1 VPCEGCGG
9 ARFDG
14 ATLEARWGGRSIADV
29 LALTVREALEA
40 FGSVPR
46 LQRALELLDELG
58 LGYLQLGQPSTH
70 LSGGEAQRVKLV
82 RELSKRAR
90 GRTLYV
96 LDEPTTGL
104 HAADVARLVG
114 ALQKLVDR
122 GDTVV
127 VIEHNLDVIAASDL
141 VYDLGPDGGERGGE
155 LVAAGR
161 PDEIAR
167 RPGRSDTAR
176 LLRDVLGRAT
186 SSPRRRS
193 REPARAEAAGRRPR
207 RPSGTRSG
215 RA

>member
-1 VPCEGCGG
+1 MAFLPPVEVPCEGCGG
-9 ARFDG
+9 ARFDA
-14 ATLEARWGGRSIADV
+14 ATLEARWSGRSIADI
-29 LALTVREALEA
+29 LAMTVREALEA
-40 FGSVPR
+40 LGAVPR
-46 LQRALELLDELG
+46 LARALELLDELG

-104 HAADVARLVG
+104 HAADVSRLVR
-114 ALQKLVDR
+114 ALQRLVDR

-127 VIEHNLDVIAASDL
+127 VVEHNLDLIAASDL

-155 LVAAGR
+155 LVASGPPA
-161 PDEIAR
+161 EIAR

-176 LLRDVLGRAT
+176 LLRPIVARGRAA
-186 SSPRRRS
+186 
-193 REPARAEAAGRRPR
+193 PAVV
-207 RPSGTRSG
+207 
-215 RA
+215 